1 MTDIEARLRA
11 ALDEPGLY
19 LTEPDEVAPY
29 GVDWTR
35 KFSGRPALVARPNSV
50 AQVAT
55 LLRTCDA
62 HGIALVPQGG
72 NTGLVGGSVPRDGE
86 VVLSLARLNAIEEF
100 DSASGTVRVQAGV
113 VLETLHRFLAEREQV
128 FPVDLGAR
136 GSCQLG
142 GMAATNA
149 GGVKVIRYGHV
160 RDQIRGI
167 EAVLADGT
175 VVSGLNKL
183 RKNNTGLDL
192 KQLFIGSEG
201 ILGVITRL
209 VLQAH
214 PRPAARH
221 TALFGVESAAAAIGL
236 LEALRRGLPGLSSL
250 EMIRREAIELL
261 CRHDAGARR
270 PFATNYPLL
279 VLVEAETGAGA
290 GERDGFLAALAA
302 ALEAGHAA
310 DAVIAESEDQAVAL
324 WQLREGV
331 TEAIGREG
339 LTHKFDVTVPPGRIP
354 EILSEL
360 DLIAETLGGVLCLVY
375 GHLGDGNLHVNM
387 VQERET
393 PDEVFCAKGAPLA
406 GRIYNL
412 VADAEGSISAEHGI
426 GIMKRD
432 YLGLCRTQE
441 EIALMRRLKRT
452 LDPNG
457 VLNPGVIFA
466 D

>member
-1 MTDIEARLRA
+1 MTDIETRLRA

-19 LTEPDEVAPY
+19 LTEPDEVTPY
-29 GVDWTR
+29 GIDWTR
-35 KFSGRPALVARPNSV
+35 KFSAQPALVARPNSV
-50 AQVAT
+50 EQVAR
-55 LLRTCDA
+55 LLRACDT
-62 HGIALVPQGG
+62 HGIKVVPQGG
-72 NTGLVGGSVPRDGE
+72 NTSLVGGSVPRKGE
-86 VVLSLARLNAIEEF
+86 IVLSLARLNAIEEF
-100 DSASGTVRVQAGV
+100 DSASGTIRVQAGV
-113 VLETLHRFLAEREQV
+113 VLETLHRYLAERDQL

-142 GMAATNA
+142 GMASTNA

-221 TALFGVESAAAAIGL
+221 TALFGVENATAAVAL
-236 LEALRRGLPGLSSL
+236 LEDLRQGLPGLSSL

-261 CRHDAGARR
+261 CRHDETAHR
-270 PFATNYPLL
+270 PFAASYPFL
-279 VLVEAETGAGA
+279 VLAEAETGAGG
-290 GERDGFLAALAA
+290 GEREGFLAALSA

-310 DAVIAESEDQAVAL
+310 DAVIAESEVQAAAL
-324 WQLREGV
+324 WKLREGV

-354 EILSEL
+354 EILPAL
-360 DLIAETLGGVLCLVY
+360 DSIAQTVGGVLCLVY

-393 PDEVFCAKGAPLA
+393 SDEAFRAKGTPLA
-406 GRIYNL
+406 ERIYTL

-432 YLGLCRTQE
+432 YLGLCRTEE

-452 LDPNG
+452 LDPNRI
-457 VLNPGVIFA
+457 LNPGVIFT

>member
-1 MTDIEARLRA
+1 
-11 ALDEPGLY
+11 
-19 LTEPDEVAPY
+19 
-29 GVDWTR
+29 
-35 KFSGRPALVARPNSV
+35 
-50 AQVAT
+50 
-55 LLRTCDA
+55 
-62 HGIALVPQGG
+62 
-72 NTGLVGGSVPRDGE
+72 
-86 VVLSLARLNAIEEF
+86 
-100 DSASGTVRVQAGV
+100 
-113 VLETLHRFLAEREQV
+113 
-128 FPVDLGAR
+128 
-136 GSCQLG
+136 
-142 GMAATNA
+142 MAATNA

-310 DAVIAESEDQAVAL
+310 DAVIAESEDQAAAL

-393 PDEVFCAKGAPLA
+393 PDEVFCAKGASA
-406 GRIYNL
+406 GRAHLQPRGGRRGQHQRRARDRNYEAGLSRALSHARRNR
-412 VADAEGSISAEHGI
+412 ADAPAQTNPRSQRCPESG
-426 GIMKRD
+426 RD
-432 YLGLCRTQE
+432 IRG
-441 EIALMRRLKRT
+441 LMRPRGQGSAQVSAHWRNRSCSTFDARVASSLRSFALSRSIRSLHLARMSRRAGSRT
-452 LDPNG
+452 
-457 VLNPGVIFA
+457 
-466 D
+466 

>member
-19 LTEPDEVAPY
+19 LTGPDEIAPF

-35 KFSGRPALVARPNSV
+35 KFSGRPGLVARPTSV
-50 AQVAT
+50 DQVST
-55 LLRTCDA
+55 LLRTCNA
-62 HGIALVPQGG
+62 HGIAIVPQGG
-72 NTGLVGGSVPRDGE
+72 NTGLVGGSVPRNGE
-86 VVLSLARLNAIEEF
+86 VVLSLSRLSTIEEF

-113 VLETLHRFLAEREQV
+113 VLESLHRYLAERGQV

-142 GMAATNA
+142 GMASTNA

-236 LEALRRGLPGLSSL
+236 LECLREGLPGLSSL
-250 EMIRREAIELL
+250 EMIRCEAIELL
-261 CRHDAGARR
+261 CRHDAGTRR
-270 PFATNYPLL
+270 PFAAAYPLL

-302 ALEAGHAA
+302 TLDAGHAA
-310 DAVIAESEDQAVAL
+310 DAVIAESEVQAAAL
-324 WQLREGV
+324 WRLREGV

-354 EILSEL
+354 EILPKL
-360 DLIAETLGGVLCLVY
+360 DSIAETAGGVLCLVY

-387 VQERET
+387 VQDRET
-393 PDEVFCAKGAPLA
+393 SDEAFRAKGASLA
-406 GRIYNL
+406 EHIYNL
-412 VADAEGSISAEHGI
+412 VAAVEGSISAEHGI

-432 YLGLCRTQE
+432 YLGLCRTE
-441 EIALMRRLKRT
+441 KEIALMRRIKRT

-457 VLNPGVIFA
+457 ILNPGVILA
-466 D
+466 N